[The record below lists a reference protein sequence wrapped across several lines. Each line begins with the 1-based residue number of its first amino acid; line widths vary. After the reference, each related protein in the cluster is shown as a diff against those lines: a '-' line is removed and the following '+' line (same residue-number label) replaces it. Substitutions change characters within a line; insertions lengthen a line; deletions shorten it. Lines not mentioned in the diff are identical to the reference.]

1 MIRSYSELCKLKTFE
16 ERLDYLQMHAR
27 VGEDTFGSLRYLNQN
42 FYRSPEWRRRKR
54 EIIIRDNGCDLGLE
68 GYDIYGRIY
77 IHHINPISSNNLKN
91 YDPDILLSSENLIC
105 CKFETHQSIHYGNE
119 ILTPSVLVERRP
131 GDTTPW
137 LIKE

>member
-16 ERLDYLQMHAR
+16 ERLEYLQMHAR
-27 VGEDTFGSLRYLNQN
+27 VGEGTFGSLRYLNQN

-119 ILTPSVLVERRP
+119 ILTPSVFVERRP